1 MLDLYHAS
9 REELIGLILAQR
21 ETIAQQQAVLAR
33 QQQELAAAQ
42 ATAQQ
47 LAQRVGELAARVRE
61 LEGRNGSGKP
71 KGLAGNKLLPAKP
84 PKPQQPRKKRGHN
97 VARRR
102 MVPAA
107 RVVHA
112 VDVCPECGLG
122 LCGGSVK
129 RTREVIELVVAPAI
143 VTEHVYLERRCLRC
157 QRGWVPTEALAG
169 VVVGRQR
176 LGVGLVGLIATLRE
190 EGRWPVRLIQWYL
203 QTVHQLHL
211 SVGALVGALKR
222 VVAHGQGLLDRVRA
236 QIRGSPVVHA
246 DETGWRENGANGYVW
261 TFCTPTARYFVR
273 RGRHKEVV
281 DEVLGDRFDGV
292 LVCDFYGA
300 YDHYPGVIQ
309 RCWAHLLRDIHG
321 LREQHPT
328 DQVLGA
334 WAAGAHEL
342 YTRAKAYR
350 GTTVQERRQAQ
361 RAFERELLALCQ
373 PSLADETAPQATL
386 CRRIETHL
394 AELFVFVADPAVP
407 ATNNEAERS
416 LRHLVTSRKISG
428 GTRSQDGSATK
439 FALASLFGT
448 WRAEG
453 QNPFLACRQ
462 LLTEPPLPQL
472 PP

>member
-1 MLDLYHAS
+1 MLDRHNAS
-9 REELIGLILAQR
+9 REDLIGLILAQR
-21 ETIAQQQAVLAR
+21 ETIAQQQALLAR

-42 ATAQQ
+42 ATTQQ

-61 LEGRNGSGKP
+61 LEERDGSGKP

-84 PKPQQPRKKRGHN
+84 PKPQQPRKKRAHN

-102 MVPAA
+102 MVPTA

-112 VDVCPECGLG
+112 VAVCPACGLG
-122 LCGGSVK
+122 LCGGAVK

-143 VTEHVYLERRCLRC
+143 VTEHVYLERRCRQC
-157 QRGWVPTEALAG
+157 QRDWVPTEALEG
-169 VVVGRQR
+169 VVVGQQR
-176 LGVGLVGLIATLRE
+176 LGVGLVSLIATLRE
-190 EGRWPVRLIQWYL
+190 EGRWPFRLIRWYL
-203 QTVHQLHL
+203 ETFHQLHL

-222 VVAHGQGLLDRVRA
+222 VVAHGQGLLDQVRA
-236 QIRGSPVVHA
+236 QIRGSPVVNA

-261 TFCTPTARYFVR
+261 TFCTPTVRYFVR
-273 RGRHKEVV
+273 RGRNKEVV

-309 RCWAHLLRDIHG
+309 RCWAHLLRDIHD
-321 LREQHPT
+321 LREQHPS
-328 DQVLGA
+328 DQGLGG
-334 WAAGAHEL
+334 WAAGVHDL
-342 YTRAKAYR
+342 YARAKAYR
-350 GTTVQERRQAQ
+350 GATAQGRRQAQ
-361 RAFERELLALCQ
+361 RAGERELLALCQ
-373 PSLADETAPQATL
+373 PFLAGGAAPQATL
-386 CRRIETHL
+386 CRRIEAHL

-407 ATNNEAERS
+407 STNNEAERA

-428 GTRSQDGSATK
+428 GTRSREGSATK
-439 FALASLFGT
+439 LALASLFGT

-453 QNPFLACRQ
+453 QNPLLACRQ
-462 LLTEPPLPQL
+462 LLSEPPLPRL